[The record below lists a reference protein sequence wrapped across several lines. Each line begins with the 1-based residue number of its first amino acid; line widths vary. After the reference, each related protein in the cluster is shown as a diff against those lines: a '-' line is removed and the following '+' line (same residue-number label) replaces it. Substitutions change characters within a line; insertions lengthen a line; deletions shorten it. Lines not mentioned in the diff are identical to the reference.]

1 MVHLSIMADM
11 TSLNIS
17 LPESMKKFIEEQV
30 EKGGYGTASE
40 YVRGLVR
47 AAQEK
52 EGERLD
58 KLLLEGL
65 ESGDLGPMTKQDWDR
80 IREEVRR
87 RTRRSKS
94 A

>member
-1 MVHLSIMADM
+1 MADM
-11 TSLNIS
+11 TSMNIS
-17 LPESMKKFIEEQV
+17 LPESMRKFIERQV
-30 EKGGYGTASE
+30 EEGGYGTASE

-52 EGERLD
+52 EGERLE

-65 ESGDLGPMTKQDWDR
+65 ESGDSREMTAADWESLR
-80 IREEVRR
+80 RVARERHIRRKR
-87 RTRRSKS
+87 

>member
-1 MVHLSIMADM
+1 MAEM
-11 TSLNIS
+11 TSMNIS
-17 LPESMKKFIEEQV
+17 MPESMRKFIEDQV
-30 EKGGYGTASE
+30 EKGGYGTVSE
-40 YVRGLVR
+40 YMRGLVR

-65 ESGDLGPMTKQDWDR
+65 ESGDAGTMSKRDWDR
-80 IREEVRR
+80 IRDEVRR

>member
-1 MVHLSIMADM
+1 MAEM

-17 LPESMKKFIEEQV
+17 LPESMRKFIEEQV

-52 EGERLD
+52 DAERLD
-58 KLLLEGL
+58 KFLLEGL
-65 ESGDLGPMTKQDWDR
+65 ESGDAGAMSKRDWDR

-87 RTRRSKS
+87 RTRRSRS

>member
-1 MVHLSIMADM
+1 MADM

-17 LPESMKKFIEEQV
+17 LPESMRKFIEEQV

-52 EGERLD
+52 DELRRLEQ
-58 KLLLEGL
+58 LVLEGL
-65 ESGDLGPMTKQDWDR
+65 ESGPGREMTDADWERLRRVARDR
-80 IREEVRR
+80 N
-87 RTRRSKS
+87 SKRKR